1 MTGSPAAKIR
11 DCAAADMGPVQRIYA
26 HHVEHG
32 LGSFEEIPPDLP
44 EMMKRRDAIV
54 AAGYPYVV
62 AEQAGHILGFA
73 YAGPYRTRSAYR
85 FAAEDTVYVA
95 PEAQRRGIGAMLL
108 SSVIERC
115 SATGLRQLVAVIGDS
130 GNAGSIGLHAR
141 LGFARTGLLRSVG
154 FKHGRW
160 VDVVLMQRALGPGDT
175 QPP

>member
-1 MTGSPAAKIR
+1 MIASPATMIR

-32 LGSFEEIPPDLP
+32 LGSFEEIPPDLS
-44 EMMKRRDAIV
+44 EMARRREGIV

-62 AEQAGHILGFA
+62 AEAAGQIVGFA

-95 PEAQRRGIGAMLL
+95 PDAHRRGVGTMLL
-108 SSVIERC
+108 ATVIERC
-115 SATGLRQLVAVIGDS
+115 AASGLRQLLAVIGDS

-141 LGFARTGLLRSVG
+141 MGFAQAGLLRSVG

-160 VDVVLMQRALGPGDT
+160 VDVVLMQRTLGPGDT
-175 QPP
+175 RPP